1 MKELTE
7 RQREVLSFIMQ
18 YVSKHAYPPTIREIA
33 DHFSISVKGAYDHL
47 GALKKKNR
55 LRLGDKRSR
64 TIEVI
69 KSEEEE
75 EEDAA
80 AQSISVPILGD
91 VAAGRPILA
100 EENWDG
106 SVPVPQS
113 MLRKGGQYFALRV
126 RGDSME
132 RAGIVDGD
140 LAVVEKREIAR
151 DGEIVVAVVEE
162 AVTLKRFF
170 KESSRI
176 RLQPEN
182 PAYSPIYCQEVRIL
196 GRLACLIRKYA

>member
-7 RQREVLSFIMQ
+7 RQREVLSFITQ

-69 KSEEEE
+69 KTEDEEEAE
-75 EEDAA
+75 V
-80 AQSISVPILGD
+80 QSMNVPVLGD

-106 SVPVPQS
+106 TVPVPQS

-140 LAVVEKREIAR
+140 LAVVEKREVAR

-182 PAYSPIYCQEVRIL
+182 PAYSPIYCQDVRIL
-196 GRLACLIRKYA
+196 GRLTCLIRKYA

>member
-7 RQREVLSFIMQ
+7 RQREVLTFITR
-18 YVSKHAYPPTIREIA
+18 YISAHAYPPTIREVA
-33 DHFSISVKGAYDHL
+33 DNFAISVKGAYDHL
-47 GALKKKNR
+47 GALRKKGWLK
-55 LRLGDKRSR
+55 LGEKRSR
-64 TIEVI
+64 TLEVI
-69 KSEEEE
+69 R
-75 EEDAA
+75 EDPDQAERQ
-80 AQSISVPILGD
+80 QSVSVPILGT

-100 EENWDG
+100 EENWEG
-106 SVPVPQS
+106 TIQIPHS
-113 MLRKGGQYFALRV
+113 MLHRNGQYFALRV

-140 LAVVEKREIAR
+140 LAVIQKQETAR
-151 DGEIVVAVVEE
+151 DGQIVVAVVEE

-182 PAYSPIYCQEVRIL
+182 PVYSPIYCQDVRIL
-196 GRLACLIRKYA
+196 GCLAGLIRSYA

>member
-7 RQREVLSFIMQ
+7 RQREVLSFITL

-33 DHFSISVKGAYDHL
+33 DNFSISVKGAYDHL

-69 KSEEEE
+69 KN
-75 EEDAA
+75 EDDLDTAS
-80 AQSISVPILGD
+80 QSVSVPILGD

-106 SVPVPQS
+106 SLPVPQS

-132 RAGIVDGD
+132 RAGIIDGD
-140 LAVVEKREIAR
+140 VAVVEKREIAK

-182 PAYSPIYCQEVRIL
+182 PAYSPIYCQDVRIL

>member
-1 MKELTE
+1 
-7 RQREVLSFIMQ
+7 
-18 YVSKHAYPPTIREIA
+18 
-33 DHFSISVKGAYDHL
+33 
-47 GALKKKNR
+47 LKKKNR

-64 TIEVI
+64 TIEVLRQEQEEP
-69 KSEEEE
+69 SE
-75 EEDAA
+75 A
-80 AQSISVPILGD
+80 SVVSVPVLGN

-106 SVPVPQS
+106 SIPVPLS
-113 MLRKGGQYFALRV
+113 LVRKDGTYFALRV

-140 LAVVEKREIAR
+140 LAVIEKRDTAR

-176 RLQPEN
+176 RLQAEN
-182 PAYSPIYCQEVRIL
+182 PAYSPIYCRDVRIL
-196 GRLACLIRKYA
+196 GRLACILRKYA

>member
-7 RQREVLSFIMQ
+7 RQREVLSFITF
-18 YVSKHAYPPTIREIA
+18 YVTKHAYPPTIREIA
-33 DHFSISVKGAYDHL
+33 DNFSISVKGAYDHL
-47 GALKKKNR
+47 SALKKKNR

-64 TIEVI
+64 TIEVLHQE
-69 KSEEEE
+69 SEERPEE
-75 EEDAA
+75 
-80 AQSISVPILGD
+80 SVVSVPVLGD
-91 VAAGRPILA
+91 VAAGRPILS

-106 SVPVPQS
+106 SIPVPLS
-113 MLRKGGQYFALRV
+113 LVRKDGNYFALRV

-132 RAGIVDGD
+132 RAGIIDGD
-140 LAVVEKREIAR
+140 LAVIEKRETAR

-176 RLQPEN
+176 RLQAEN
-182 PAYSPIYCQEVRIL
+182 PAYSPIYCRDVRIL
-196 GRLACLIRKYA
+196 GRLACILRKYA

>member
-7 RQREVLSFIMQ
+7 RQREVLSFITQ
-18 YVSKHAYPPTIREIA
+18 YVTKHAYPPTIREIA

-69 KSEEEE
+69 RN
-75 EEDAA
+75 EDEDLA
-80 AQSISVPILGD
+80 AQSLSVPVLGD

-106 SVPVPQS
+106 TIPVPQS
-113 MLRKGGQYFALRV
+113 MLRRGGQYFALRV

-140 LAVVEKREIAR
+140 FAVVEKREIAK

-182 PAYSPIYCQEVRIL
+182 PAYSPIYCQDVRIL

>member
-7 RQREVLSFIMQ
+7 RQREVLSFITG
-18 YVSKHAYPPTIREIA
+18 YITKHAYPPTIREIA
-33 DHFSISVKGAYDHL
+33 DNFSISVKGAYDHL
-47 GALKKKNR
+47 GALKKKGR
-55 LRLGDKRSR
+55 LRLGDKKSR
-64 TIEVI
+64 TIEIV
-69 KSEEEE
+69 KDEL
-75 EEDAA
+75 AA
-80 AQSISVPILGD
+80 ASGEELIEIPILGS

-106 SVPVPQS
+106 SLKLHQS
-113 MLRKGGQYFALRV
+113 MLRRQGQYFALKV
-126 RGDSME
+126 KGDSMV
-132 RAGIVDGD
+132 RAGITDGD
-140 LAVVEKREIAR
+140 LAIIEKRETAR

-182 PAYSPIYCQEVRIL
+182 PAYSPIYCRDIRIL
-196 GRLACLIRKYA
+196 GRLSCLIRSYT

>member
-7 RQREVLSFIMQ
+7 RQREVLSFITQ

-69 KSEEEE
+69 KNEDEEN
-75 EEDAA
+75 AA
-80 AQSISVPILGD
+80 AQSMNVPILGD

-106 SVPVPQS
+106 TVPVPQS

-182 PAYSPIYCQEVRIL
+182 PAYSPIYCQDVRIL
-196 GRLACLIRKYA
+196 GRLTCLIRKYA

>member
-7 RQREVLSFIMQ
+7 RQREVLSFITS
-18 YVSKHAYPPTIREIA
+18 YVNKHAYPPTIREIA

-47 GALKKKNR
+47 SALKKKNR
-55 LRLGDKRSR
+55 LRYGDKRSR

-69 KSEEEE
+69 KTAEET
-75 EEDAA
+75 EDSDALR
-80 AQSISVPILGD
+80 VPILGN
-91 VAAGRPILA
+91 VAAGKPLLA

-106 SVPVPQS
+106 TVPVPRT
-113 MLRKGGQYFALRV
+113 MLRRDGAFFALRV

-132 RAGIVDGD
+132 GAGIMDGD
-140 LAVVEKREIAR
+140 LAVIEKKELAK

-176 RLQPEN
+176 RLQAEN
-182 PAYSPIYCQEVRIL
+182 PAYSPIYCRDVRIL
-196 GRLACLIRKYA
+196 GKLACLLRKYA

>member
-7 RQREVLSFIMQ
+7 RQREVLTFITQ
-18 YVSKHAYPPTIREIA
+18 YVAKHAYPPTIREIA

-69 KSEEEE
+69 KSEDD
-75 EEDAA
+75 EDAE
-80 AQSISVPILGD
+80 AQSLSVPVLGD

-106 SVPVPQS
+106 SIPVPQS

-132 RAGIVDGD
+132 RAGIMDGD
-140 LAVVEKREIAR
+140 MAVVEKREIAR

-182 PAYSPIYCQEVRIL
+182 PAYSPIYCQDVRIL

>member
-7 RQREVLSFIMQ
+7 RQREVLSFITS

-47 GALKKKNR
+47 SALKKKNR
-55 LRLGDKRSR
+55 LTYGDKRSR

-69 KSEEEE
+69 KKD
-75 EEDAA
+75 EDGE
-80 AQSISVPILGD
+80 SDDSMSVPILGN

-106 SVPVPQS
+106 TVPVPRA
-113 MLRKGGQYFALRV
+113 MLRKDGSFFALRV

-132 RAGIVDGD
+132 RAGIIDGD
-140 LAVVEKREIAR
+140 LAIIEKKEIAR
-151 DGEIVVAVVEE
+151 DGDIVVAVVEE

-170 KESSRI
+170 KESARI
-176 RLQPEN
+176 RLQAEN
-182 PAYSPIYCQEVRIL
+182 PAYSPIYCRDVRIL
-196 GRLACLIRKYA
+196 GKLACLLRRYA